1 MPDSLPF
8 QQINTQIATGNSVQ
22 NRKKKPVLAHKGS
35 SGAYALPI
43 LSVTDGQDTT
53 VEYESRPMPGS
64 SPSQNPFHKL
74 FHESAKAD
82 NKNALIGYIHKQII
96 APSGI
101 NQQHMNDTT

>member
-22 NRKKKPVLAHKGS
+22 NQKPVLAHKGS
-35 SGAYALPI
+35 SEAYALPI

-101 NQQHMNDTT
+101 NQQHMNDTA